1 MTTHG
6 FDVLLAEDGRSLDRI
21 LQRETIDLIV
31 LDLMLPGEDGLS
43 ICRRMRGAGN
53 KTPIIMLT
61 AKGEEVERING
72 LEIGADDYLG
82 KPFNPRELLARIHAV
97 LRRRPQAEVPGAP
110 ASEQEVVTFSEF
122 TFDLGA
128 RSLSKN
134 GQDIA
139 LTTGEFAMLKALV
152 RHPRQPLTREKLAHL
167 ARGRDF
173 EPFDRSLDVQISR
186 LRKMLELDPASPKII
201 QTVWGVGYVFVPD
214 GQSLK
219 LSLFWRTFFLLALLI
234 LCSSLAWLQM
244 FRTQEYEPRI
254 LRNAHQIAT
263 VVNLTRTALMHTDA
277 IARVSLLKSLADEED
292 VSILTREP
300 GDRIVPFGATGM
312 EKRLI
317 HEMVE
322 RLGPGTVIASQVNE
336 APGLWVGFQIER
348 DSYWLQMDP
357 QRLQP
362 LGGSTWLIWLLVAM
376 ALSLTGAAV
385 MAGLINRP
393 LKRLSLAAS
402 QLREGHFNT
411 STLDEDAPT
420 SEIRE
425 VNIGF
430 NRMAERL
437 AKIEAERA
445 LMLAGIS
452 HDLRTPLA
460 RLRLE
465 TELSVNDPETRELM
479 AADIAQLDEIID
491 KFLDYARPEP
501 TNLGPV
507 LLSGVISRCIAPFRV
522 NPRMDITVD
531 VAEDLHVKAETVELG
546 RVLSNLLENARRYG
560 QSPSDGITRVE
571 IVARVHDGWVL
582 LRVRDQGP
590 GVSEDTLKNLTQP
603 FYRGDTARTSATG
616 SGLGLA
622 IVERSVQRMGGTF
635 SVFNN
640 SAGGLM
646 ALMKFR
652 QTDIL

>member
-1 MTTHG
+1 MTHS
-6 FDVLLAEDGRSLDRI
+6 EDPHLEHPA
-21 LQRETIDLIV
+21 QPQEA
-31 LDLMLPGEDGLS
+31 LP
-43 ICRRMRGAGN
+43 R
-53 KTPIIMLT
+53 
-61 AKGEEVERING
+61 
-72 LEIGADDYLG
+72 
-82 KPFNPRELLARIHAV
+82 
-97 LRRRPQAEVPGAP
+97 
-110 ASEQEVVTFSEF
+110 
-122 TFDLGA
+122 
-128 RSLSKN
+128 
-134 GQDIA
+134 
-139 LTTGEFAMLKALV
+139 
-152 RHPRQPLTREKLAHL
+152 
-167 ARGRDF
+167 
-173 EPFDRSLDVQISR
+173 
-186 LRKMLELDPASPKII
+186 
-201 QTVWGVGYVFVPD
+201 
-214 GQSLK
+214 LK
-219 LSLFWRTFFLLALLI
+219 LSLFWRTFVLLAMLI
-234 LCSSLAWLQM
+234 FFSSLAWLQL

-263 VVNLTRTALMHTDA
+263 VVNLTRTALAHTDA
-277 IARVSLLKSLADEED
+277 IARVSLLKALADEED
-292 VSILTREP
+292 VSIQTREP
-300 GDRIVPFGATGM
+300 DDRITPFGETTI
-312 EKRLI
+312 EKQLVV
-317 HEMVE
+317 EMVKW
-322 RLGPGTVIASQVNE
+322 LGKGTMIASSVNDQS
-336 APGLWVGFQIER
+336 GLWVGFAIER

-357 QRLQP
+357 ERLRP
-362 LGGSTWLIWLLVAM
+362 LGGTAWLTWLIVTTV
-376 ALSLTGAAV
+376 LSLAGAAV

-393 LKRLSLAAS
+393 LKRLSYAAS
-402 QLREGHFNT
+402 QVREGHFNT
-411 STLDEDAPT
+411 STLDENAAT

-465 TELSVNDPETRELM
+465 TELSVADHETRELM
-479 AADIAQLDEIID
+479 AGDIAQLDEIID

-652 QTDIL
+652 QAEAG